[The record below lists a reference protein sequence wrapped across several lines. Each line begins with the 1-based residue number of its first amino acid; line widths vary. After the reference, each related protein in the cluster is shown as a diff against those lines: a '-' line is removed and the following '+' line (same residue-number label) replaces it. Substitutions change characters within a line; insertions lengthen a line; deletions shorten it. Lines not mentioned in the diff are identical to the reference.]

1 MNLKIASDMYDSF
14 RKQEEY
20 INNHRS
26 NLSVSNVEN
35 YYRSEM
41 MMLYIMMVDKLSDEE
56 LREFKYPQY
65 DDENVW
71 LIFKMARGIMKFLVK
86 LKYGRKVVL

>member
-65 DDENVW
+65 DDKNVW
-71 LIFKMARGIMKFLVK
+71 LIFKMARGIMKTIVT
-86 LKYGRKVVL
+86 LKYGKRVVL